1 MKTRS
6 INNDTIIKFSMCV
19 NEFILENDYNY
30 IEGFIEYCKKYD
42 LDIETAAKMVSP
54 NLKSKI
60 EIDAIEQHLM
70 KRKSAKL
77 PL

>member
-1 MKTRS
+1 MRFQNS
-6 INNDTIIKFSMCV
+6 IDTVRFSMDV
-19 NEFILENDYNY
+19 NQFILDNDYNY

-42 LDIETAAKMVSP
+42 LDIEEAAKMVSQ

-60 EIDAIEQHLM
+60 EMEAIEQNLI
-70 KRKSAKL
+70 KRRDAKL